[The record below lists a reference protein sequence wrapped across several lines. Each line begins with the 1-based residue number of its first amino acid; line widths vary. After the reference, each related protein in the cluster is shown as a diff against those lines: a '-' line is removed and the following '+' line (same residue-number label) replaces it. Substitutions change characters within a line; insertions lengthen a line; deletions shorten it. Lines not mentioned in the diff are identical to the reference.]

1 MIFVK
6 EHSFQQW
13 RPLRRFSCRE
23 WSRRICS
30 FWCSFPQTTLYVFL
44 PLAPPTTRPK
54 SLKSYIDGQV
64 TILWFFFS
72 QQILFFIKD
81 GFLNYLTMPLTTLFH
96 RRVNINVVGK
106 LVEKRNLLWGSN
118 IWQPFGENWRV
129 SALPGDKEM
138 KISERRNRRIV
149 HIFVLHQIV
158 NFSASQP

>member
-1 MIFVK
+1 MKATEKVFMQRVISKNLFILV
-6 EHSFQQW
+6 Q
-13 RPLRRFSCRE
+13 FSSNNIVCISATSSSNNSSKVLKKLHR
-23 WSRRICS
+23 WSGHH
-30 FWCSFPQTTLYVFL
+30 FMN
-44 PLAPPTTRPK
+44 
-54 SLKSYIDGQV
+54 
-64 TILWFFFS
+64 FFS
-72 QQILFFIKD
+72 QQILLFIKD

-158 NFSASQP
+158 T